1 MLHIRPEAHLAGEL
15 LPDFLVAPHRL
26 ATLFDEGLHAVSLDF
41 LLALNADFLLDLEL
55 DRKAVCIPA
64 CLSRDIL
71 SLHGA
76 IARNHILDNAG
87 LNVADVRSAV
97 CGRRSVVE
105 HIGPAALALLDG
117 LLKDAVLCPEL
128 LNLALARHKVHIR
141 GDFSVHFF
149 LLLSQ
154 KRKRPPLSG
163 RTLSAFAVPPVFCF
177 PP

>member
-26 ATLFDEGLHAVSLDF
+26 TTLFDEGLHAVSLDF

-55 DRKAVCIPA
+55 NRKAVRIPA
-64 CLSRDIL
+64 CLSRNIL
-71 SLHGA
+71 SLHGTE
-76 IARNHILDNAG
+76 ARNHILDDAG
-87 LNVADVRSAV
+87 LDMADVRSAV

-105 HIGPAALALLDG
+105 HIGLATLALLDG

-128 LNLALARHKVHIR
+128 FDFALARHKVHVCW
-141 GDFSVHFF
+141 DFSVHCSI
-149 LLLSQ
+149 LLSQ
-154 KRKRPPLSG
+154 KRKRSPLSG

>member
-15 LPDFLVAPHRL
+15 LPDFLIAPHGL
-26 ATLFDEGLHAVSLDF
+26 ATLFDKGLHAVSLDF
-41 LLALNADFLLDLEL
+41 FLALDADFLLDLEL

-64 CLSRDIL
+64 RLSRDIL

-76 IARNHILDNAG
+76 EARNHILDDAS
-87 LNVADVRSAV
+87 LDMTDVRSAV

-105 HIGPAALALLDG
+105 HIGLAALTLFDG
-117 LLKDAVLCPEL
+117 LLKNAVLCPEL
-128 LNLALARHKVHIR
+128 FDFALARHKVHIR